1 MVTYTLTVTNNGPVE
16 AADVVM
22 DNTVPAE
29 LTGHLVRVHT
39 DRAGP
44 DLPGR
49 HACGRG
55 SDPPSPGRVGD
66 RRLRHCIHRDEGD
79 QRRQQRVLCADPHID
94 GTRGPVDWIGA
105 SPPTGNRGKS
115 GAVPCRCR
123 KWLTQK

>member
-22 DNTVPAE
+22 DDTVPAE

-39 DRAGP
+39 DWAGP

-66 RRLRHCIHRDEGD
+66 WRLRHCNTATKETNVANNASCVQTLISTE
-79 QRRQQRVLCADPHID
+79 QEV
-94 GTRGPVDWIGA
+94 PV
-105 SPPTGNRGKS
+105 TG
-115 GAVPCRCR
+115 
-123 KWLTQK
+123 